1 MSVCQECLNDKK
13 NFFEKVF
20 LEMDYEKDYDLRFG
34 NFCNCSRFAQALSDV
49 SLLVVDEPIAK
60 KFATFSRWVF
70 L

>member
-34 NFCNCSRFAQALSDV
+34 KFLSC
-49 SLLVVDEPIAK
+49 SLLIGDQNAGE
-60 KFATFSRWVF
+60 FSSLVMERTE
-70 L
+70 